1 MSILKIKNI
10 AKDFGG
16 LRALNKVNFEVQQG
30 EILGLIG
37 PNGSG
42 KTTMLNVITGFLKP
56 TKGRITFKD
65 EIISGS
71 KPYQIA
77 KKGVIRTFQHTSIF
91 PDLTVE
97 ENIVRGAHLHDASS
111 VLGSFFLSKKYKEK
125 EVELRQEVMDI
136 LAFVNLKEKSKMI
149 ARNLWA
155 AEQKILEIAIAL
167 AARPDLLLLD
177 EPASGMNLAEALR
190 SMELIKLIQKNGT
203 TIIII
208 EHNMKV
214 IMQLCSRIVVL
225 NEGTKITEGSP
236 AEVGNNEEVI
246 SIYLGTRK

>member
-1 MSILKIKNI
+1 MNILKIENI
-10 AKDFGG
+10 TKDFGG
-16 LRALNKVNFEVQQG
+16 LRALNKVNFDVQQG

-56 TKGRITFKD
+56 TEGHVTFKD
-65 EIISGS
+65 EIINGF

-97 ENIVRGAHLHDASS
+97 ENIARGAYLHDTST
-111 VLGSFFLSKKYKEK
+111 VLGSFFLSKKYREK
-125 EVELRQEVMDI
+125 EVSLWQEVTNI
-136 LAFVNLKEKSKMI
+136 LAFVKLKERRSMI
-149 ARNLWA
+149 AKNLPA
-155 AEQKILEIAIAL
+155 AEQRILEIAIAL
-167 AARPDLLLLD
+167 AARPELLLLD

-190 SMELIKLIQKNGT
+190 TMELINLIQKQGT
-203 TIIII
+203 TIIVI

-214 IMQLCSRIVVL
+214 IMQLCSRIIVL

-236 AEVGNNEEVI
+236 VEVGSNEQVI

>member
-30 EILGLIG
+30 EIFGLIG

-56 TKGRITFKD
+56 TEGRITFKD

-77 KKGVIRTFQHTSIF
+77 KKGIIRTFQHTSIF

-97 ENIVRGAHLHDASS
+97 ENIVRGAHLHDTSS

-125 EVELRQEVMDI
+125 EVELRREVMDI

-149 ARNLWA
+149 ARNLWV
-155 AEQKILEIAIAL
+155 AEQKILEIAVAL
-167 AARPDLLLLD
+167 AARPELLLLD

-190 SMELIKLIQKNGT
+190 SMELIKLIQKSGT

-236 AEVGNNEEVI
+236 TEVGNNEEVI

>member
-30 EILGLIG
+30 EIFGLIG

-56 TKGRITFKD
+56 TEGRITFKD

-77 KKGVIRTFQHTSIF
+77 KKGIIRTFQHTSIF

-97 ENIVRGAHLHDASS
+97 ENIVRGAHLHDTSS

-125 EVELRQEVMDI
+125 EVELRREVMDI

-149 ARNLWA
+149 ARNLWV
-155 AEQKILEIAIAL
+155 AEQKILEIAVAL
-167 AARPDLLLLD
+167 AARPELLLLD

-190 SMELIKLIQKNGT
+190 SMELIKLIQKSGT

>member
-16 LRALNKVNFEVQQG
+16 LRALNKVNFDVQQG

-56 TKGRITFKD
+56 TEGQVTFKD
-65 EIISGS
+65 EIISGY

-111 VLGSFFLSKKYKEK
+111 VLGSFFVSKKHQEK

-155 AEQKILEIAIAL
+155 AEQRILEIAIAL
-167 AARPDLLLLD
+167 AARPELLLLD
-177 EPASGMNLAEALR
+177 EPASGMNLAEAWR

-203 TIIII
+203 TMIII

-236 AEVGNNEEVI
+236 ADVGNNEEVI

>member
-1 MSILKIKNI
+1 MSILKIENI
-10 AKDFGG
+10 GKDFGG
-16 LRALNKVNFEVQQG
+16 LRALSKVNFEVQQG

-56 TKGRITFKD
+56 TEGQITFKD

-77 KKGVIRTFQHTSIF
+77 GKGVIRTFQHTSIF

-125 EVELRQEVMDI
+125 QVELRKEAMDI
-136 LAFVNLKEKSKMI
+136 LAFVNLKGKSKRL
-149 ARNLWA
+149 AKNLWA

-167 AARPDLLLLD
+167 AARPELLLLD

-225 NEGTKITEGSP
+225 NEGMKITEGSP

-246 SIYLGTRK
+246 SIYLGTRR

>member
-10 AKDFGG
+10 TKEFGG

-56 TKGRITFKD
+56 TAGQITFKD

-77 KKGVIRTFQHTSIF
+77 KNGVIRTFQHTSIF

-97 ENIVRGAHLHDASS
+97 ENIIRGAHLHDTSS
-111 VLGSFFLSKKYKEK
+111 VLGSFFLSKKYREK
-125 EVELRQEVMDI
+125 TIELRKQVMDI
-136 LAFVNLKEKSKMI
+136 LAFVNLKEKSDRLAK
-149 ARNLWA
+149 NLYA

-167 AARPDLLLLD
+167 A
-177 EPASGMNLAEALR
+177 
-190 SMELIKLIQKNGT
+190 
-203 TIIII
+203 
-208 EHNMKV
+208 KV
-214 IMQLCSRIVVL
+214 
-225 NEGTKITEGSP
+225 
-236 AEVGNNEEVI
+236 
-246 SIYLGTRK
+246 